1 MSAAAAPRLA
11 CVDAAGLA
19 RLRSEASGHLLG
31 AVQHGTLDPAGD
43 LGPLPFA
50 VSGLLARDGQPRYEV
65 WRSVEPVRV
74 ASLEGTL
81 CACNDDVLFA
91 AIEFGDDD
99 EGFEAAALA
108 HYLRLFALID
118 RAGFPHLLRVW
129 HYLPR
134 IHRDDEGMERYKRFS
149 VSRHEAFLRSGRD
162 IARDAP
168 AASAVGRQPGATV
181 IAFLAG
187 KEPAQPVENP
197 RQVSAYRYPGQYG
210 PRGPTFA
217 RAALR
222 TWTDAQQCFV
232 SGTASIVGHESRHAG
247 DPVAQGE
254 ETIRNLQAL
263 LRTREDGD
271 FDELLFKVYLRPGT
285 PDAMV
290 VRQLHTA
297 FGERSDV
304 LLLEAEICRREL
316 LLEIEAMGLRLRSPG
331 P

>member
-11 CVDAAGLA
+11 YVDAAGLA
-19 RLRSEASGHLLG
+19 RLRSEAPDHLLG
-31 AVQHGTLDPAGD
+31 VVQHGTLDPHDDPPAV
-43 LGPLPFA
+43 PFS
-50 VSGLLARDGQPRYEV
+50 VSGLLARDGRPRYEV

-74 ASLEGTL
+74 DSLEGTL

-91 AIEFGDDD
+91 TIAFGDGED
-99 EGFEAAALA
+99 FERAALE

-118 RAGFPHLLRVW
+118 RAGFPYLLRVW

-134 IHRDDEGMERYKRFS
+134 IHRDDQGMERYKRFS
-149 VSRHEAFLRSGRD
+149 VSRHEAFVRSGRD

-181 IAFLAG
+181 IALLAG
-187 KEPAQPVENP
+187 KEPAQPIENP

-217 RAALR
+217 RASRR
-222 TWTDAQQCFV
+222 TWTDSQQCFV

-263 LRTREDGD
+263 LGERAGD
-271 FDELLFKVYLRPGT
+271 AFDELLFKVYVRPGT
-285 PDAMV
+285 PDATV
-290 VRQLHTA
+290 VRQLRTA
-297 FGERSDV
+297 FGERCDV

-316 LLEIEAMGLRLRSPG
+316 LLEIEALALRANGSG
-331 P
+331 A